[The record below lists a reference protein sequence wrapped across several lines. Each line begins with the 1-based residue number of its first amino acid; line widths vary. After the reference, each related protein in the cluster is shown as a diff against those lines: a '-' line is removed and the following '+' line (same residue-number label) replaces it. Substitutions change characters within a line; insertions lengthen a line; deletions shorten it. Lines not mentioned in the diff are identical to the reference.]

1 MDARQLPAIIA
12 WAACLLPL
20 VSLHIAWL
28 ASTWL
33 GLIEACIPYW
43 EGCTSIS
50 RAARQDPV
58 IYWFRFTMQPYG
70 WLLAAFWGCC
80 FVWAGR
86 IHEAA
91 RIRRWALLGCGL
103 VGALFYTLYATYLGE
118 DGDLPRLLR
127 RYGIN
132 LYFSMTVLAQMLLI
146 SIATSAGVLA
156 PWLKRAFVTVLA
168 LLLGLGLASLPLQF
182 VVDDRDAWLNA
193 LEWVYALLMAACY
206 PLVAIAFSRTGFGLE
221 GRFDDRADMR

>member
-50 RAARQDPV
+50 RAARQEPV

-146 SIATSAGVLA
+146 SIATSAGVLT
-156 PWLKRAFVTVLA
+156 PWLRRAFVIVLA

-182 VVDDRDAWLNA
+182 LVDNRDAWLNA
-193 LEWVYALLMAACY
+193 LEWVYALLMVACY
-206 PLVAIAFSRTGFGLE
+206 PLTAMAFAHTGFGAPTGPE
-221 GRFDDRADMR
+221 DRSATP